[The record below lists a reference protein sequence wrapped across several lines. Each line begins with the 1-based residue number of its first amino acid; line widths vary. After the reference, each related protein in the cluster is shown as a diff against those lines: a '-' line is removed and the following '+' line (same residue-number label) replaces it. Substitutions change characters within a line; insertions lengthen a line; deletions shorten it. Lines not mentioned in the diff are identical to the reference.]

1 MVGKLVRVMVRVGYG
16 ANYFPPR
23 PMGKKRREKAL
34 STGAIAF
41 LDKPFSDE
49 LLLSAAGSALQ
60 S

>member
-1 MVGKLVRVMVRVGYG
+1 VSVMVRVGCG

-23 PMGKKRREKAL
+23 PMGKKRREQAL